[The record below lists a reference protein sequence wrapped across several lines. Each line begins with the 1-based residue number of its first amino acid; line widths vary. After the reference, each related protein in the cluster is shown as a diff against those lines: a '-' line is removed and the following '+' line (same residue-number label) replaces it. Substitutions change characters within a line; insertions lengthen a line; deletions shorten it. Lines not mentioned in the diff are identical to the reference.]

1 MISKSLIRI
10 GTRGSKLALW
20 QANFVKDSLQSI
32 FPKLVVY
39 LKIIRTT
46 GDSFTDRPLA
56 DIGGKGLFVKEIEEA
71 LLSDSIDIAVHSMKD
86 VPAELPPGLEISTF
100 LAREDPRDVLL
111 SNGHVKFADLP
122 PNARLGTGSL
132 RRQVQIARLRDD
144 LDIKPLRGNVDT
156 RIRKLIEG
164 QYDAI
169 VLASAGL
176 NRLEL
181 GSEITEHF
189 SAADL
194 IPSPGQGI
202 IGIESR
208 IDDQETREIVYRLK
222 DIDAVC
228 AIGAERN
235 FVKQMG
241 GDCSMPL
248 GCYCE
253 IKSGSEIEISG
264 FVASVDGK
272 DLIKDKISGVAH
284 ENIRLSEELAKK
296 IIFNGGKEIIDG
308 FANS

>member
-1 MISKSLIRI
+1 MKSLLRI

-20 QANFVKDSLQSI
+20 QANFVKDSLQTI

-39 LKIIRTT
+39 LKIIRTS

-56 DIGGKGLFVKEIEEA
+56 EIGGKGLFVKEIEEA
-71 LLSDSIDIAVHSMKD
+71 LLADKVDIAVHSMKD
-86 VPAELPPGLEISTF
+86 VPYELPPGLEISTF
-100 LAREDPRDVLL
+100 LKREDPRDALL

-122 PNARLGTGSL
+122 PGATVGTGSL
-132 RRQVQIARLRDD
+132 RRQVQIQRLRDD

-156 RIRKLIEG
+156 RIRKLIDG

-189 SAADL
+189 SVSDL

-208 IDDQETREIVYRLK
+208 IDDKDTREIISRLK
-222 DIDAVC
+222 DADATC

-241 GDCSMPL
+241 GDCSLPL

-253 IKSGSEIEISG
+253 ISNDTEIEISG

-272 DLIKDKISGVAH
+272 DLVKDTVSGATHESIKLA
-284 ENIRLSEELAKK
+284 EQLAKK
-296 IIFNGGKEIIDG
+296 IISNGGKEIIES
-308 FANS
+308 F